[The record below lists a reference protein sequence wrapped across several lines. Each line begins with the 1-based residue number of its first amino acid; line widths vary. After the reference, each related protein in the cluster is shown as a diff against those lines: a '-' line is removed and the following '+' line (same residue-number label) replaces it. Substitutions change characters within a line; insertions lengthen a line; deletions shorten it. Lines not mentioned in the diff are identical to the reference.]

1 MLNGIL
7 STHFREYSS
16 DFFAPHDINKNFI
29 ETFSNFYL
37 LSVDQH
43 LPSSTNI
50 NYLPYQF
57 EQPHMYCFESRLEV
71 SDEETPHALG
81 SEDGFQYIQ
90 HEVPNYNKSR
100 CQIKLYLIRG
110 A

>member
-1 MLNGIL
+1 M
-7 STHFREYSS
+7 
-16 DFFAPHDINKNFI
+16 
-29 ETFSNFYL
+29 
-37 LSVDQH
+37 DQH
-43 LPSSTNI
+43 YILPRSTDI
-50 NYLPYQF
+50 YLPYQF